1 MHRWLQQFIGY
12 IILAGKKSC
21 AGPARCD
28 RIENKSAPGARG
40 KEDGPIALGFWIGS
54 LVEAFLIAA
63 ALAVGT
69 VLLAVYFGKRQEHG
83 ALAAAIAIGSVLFLA
98 AVYLGLMVVLMGG
111 VA

>member
-1 MHRWLQQFIGY
+1 M
-12 IILAGKKSC
+12 
-21 AGPARCD
+21 
-28 RIENKSAPGARG
+28 
-40 KEDGPIALGFWIGS
+40 ALGFWIGS
-54 LVEAFLIAA
+54 LVAAFLIAA